1 MSVQQDVLHVLDHA
15 LQLQG
20 RALAFETDTPLL
32 GALPEMDSMAVL
44 AVLTGL
50 EEHFGIAFDDADIR
64 GEVFA
69 TVGSVCALVSS
80 ALTRTNG

>member
-1 MSVQQDVLHVLDHA
+1 MPVLQDVLHVLDHA

-20 RALAFETDTPLL
+20 RTQTFTADTPLL

-44 AVLTGL
+44 SVLTGL
-50 EEHFGIAFDDADIR
+50 EAHFGVAFDDNDIQ

-69 TVGSVCALVSS
+69 TVGNLCNLVTN
-80 ALTRTNG
+80 AQARTI

>member
-1 MSVQQDVLHVLDHA
+1 MPVLQDVLHVLDHA

-20 RALAFETDTPLL
+20 RAHTFDSGTPLL

-50 EEHFGIAFDDADIR
+50 EDHFGVAFDDADIQ
-64 GEVFA
+64 GDVFA
-69 TVGSVCALVSS
+69 TVGSLCALVG
-80 ALTRTNG
+80 ATQGRET

>member
-1 MSVQQDVLHVLDHA
+1 MPVLQDVLHVLDHA

-20 RALAFETDTPLL
+20 RAQTFTADTPLL

-44 AVLTGL
+44 SVLTGL
-50 EEHFGIAFDDADIR
+50 EAHFGVAFDDNDIQ

-69 TVGSVCALVSS
+69 TVGNLCTLVTN
-80 ALTRTNG
+80 AQARTV